1 MDEWRGGF
9 TLMELALV
17 VFVLGT
23 VSVLAT
29 LRLGDVLERTRIRAA
44 ETDLK
49 TLREGFMGTEGVAGY
64 LADMGRLPGF
74 SPAHLR
80 VHNLLNPTNVIGR
93 GEGDILLDDDVPRE
107 GYASFACFTNW
118 NPETGRGWRGPY
130 VRPGRSVRNTRLARA
145 GFFPAPDDR
154 RTESDRT
161 FRQRGF
167 YPNPLWPDRSLYGF
181 IGEHAAADPWG
192 NPYVLQIPPNEA
204 FESATEE
211 RRFHYARLVS
221 AGPDGVLQTP
231 CLKGMD
237 YLAFHDNPPSD
248 PDAEP
253 PPAPLW
259 AALDGVGIADYRRAL
274 RLAGRVAS
282 GDPSNRGDDLV
293 LFLNRPDIYERDE

>member
-1 MDEWRGGF
+1 MVEM
-9 TLMELALV
+9 LLV
-17 VFVLGT
+17 LVI
-23 VSVLAT
+23 LAT
-29 LRLGDVLERTRIRAA
+29 LAA
-44 ETDLK
+44 I
-49 TLREGFMGTEGVAGY
+49 V
-64 LADMGRLPGF
+64 
-74 SPAHLR
+74 
-80 VHNLLNPTNVIGR
+80 
-93 GEGDILLDDDVPRE
+93 VPK
-107 GYASFACFTNW
+107 F
-118 NPETGRGWRGPY
+118 TGRSEQAKQTAAQTQIANLSTALDAFEVDNGYYPKGSDGLTELLEQPKDAKNWRGPY
-130 VRPGRSVRNTRLARA
+130 MKQGIPK
-145 GFFPAPDDR
+145 
-154 RTESDRT
+154 
-161 FRQRGF
+161 
-167 YPNPLWPDRSLYGF
+167 
-181 IGEHAAADPWG
+181 DPWG

-259 AALDGVGIADYRRAL
+259 AALDGAGIADYRRAL